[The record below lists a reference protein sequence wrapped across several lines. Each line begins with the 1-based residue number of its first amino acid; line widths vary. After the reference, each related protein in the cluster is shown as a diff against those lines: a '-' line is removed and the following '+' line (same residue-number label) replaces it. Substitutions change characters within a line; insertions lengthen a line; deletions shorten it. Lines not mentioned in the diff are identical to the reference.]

1 MAAAEGTTRSRG
13 GLALNRALSLFPG
26 GIHPAQHKRESTRV
40 GIAPLP
46 LPPRLVIPLS
56 QHIGTPSVPVVKTG
70 ERVLKGQLIARAE
83 GYVSVGQHASSSGR
97 IADIGDYPVAHPSGL
112 SAPCIVIDT
121 DGEERWIDHA
131 PEDNYH
137 NINPSHLRNLVREAG
152 IVGLGGAGFPTFI
165 KLNPGPHHRVETLII
180 NGIECEP
187 YITCDDLLMR
197 ERAAEIVAGIRI
209 IRHALQATSVVIAIE
224 DNKPEAAAA
233 MRAASARDGFEVVV
247 CPTVYPQGGEKQLIQ
262 VITGREVPSHGLP
275 LHIGIVVQNV
285 ATAVAV
291 HHAIEL
297 GRPLI
302 SRIVTL
308 AGDGVQHPRNYEVL
322 IGTPMNTLL
331 RESQAHASL
340 DRLIMGGPMMGF
352 ALHTD
357 AAPVIKTTNC
367 LLALAGAPQQRGPV
381 LPCIRCGACTEACPV
396 SLLPQQLYWFSAA
409 RDYEKVQE
417 HNLFDCIECGCCAY
431 VCPSNIPLVHYYRHA
446 KGEIWKQEQEKERSD
461 LARKRHEFRLE
472 RIDREKRERSERH
485 SKKREELAAS
495 ASTGTGDEAADA
507 KKAAIV
513 AAVERAKAKQAQ
525 RQSSLRNTD
534 EPSPDDANAEQQSR
548 GTLPEGTSEAIRA
561 PGETTA
567 AEGSATENLSVSASN
582 EHEGRG

>member
-1 MAAAEGTTRSRG
+1 M
-13 GLALNRALSLFPG
+13 NRALSTFPG
-26 GIHPAQHKRESTRV
+26 GIHPAQHKRESTAA
-40 GIAPLP
+40 GITPLP
-46 LPPRLVIPLS
+46 LPPRLVIPLA

-83 GYVSVGQHASSSGR
+83 GYVSVAQHAPSSGR
-97 IADIGDYPVAHPSGL
+97 IADIGEYPVPHPSGL

-121 DGEERWIDHA
+121 DGDDKWIDHG

-137 NINPSHLRNLVREAG
+137 NMNPSHLRNLVREAG

-187 YITCDDLLMR
+187 YITCDDVLMR
-197 ERAAEIVAGIRI
+197 ERAADIVAGIRI
-209 IRHALQATSVVIAIE
+209 IRHALQATSVVVAIE

-233 MRAASARDGFEVVV
+233 MRKACARDGFEVVA
-247 CPTVYPQGGEKQLIQ
+247 CPTVYPQGGEKQLVQ
-262 VITGREVPSHGLP
+262 VITGREVPSSGLP
-275 LHIGIVVQNV
+275 LHIGVVVQNV

-302 SRIVTL
+302 SRIVTV
-308 AGDGVQHPRNYEVL
+308 AGDGVQRPRNYEVL
-322 IGTPMNTLL
+322 IGTPMNALL
-331 RESQAHASL
+331 QESAVHANL

-357 AAPVIKTTNC
+357 TAPVVKTTNC
-367 LLALAGAPQQRGPV
+367 LLALAGVPSQRGPV
-381 LPCIRCGACTEACPV
+381 LPCIRCGACADACPV
-396 SLLPQQLYWFSAA
+396 SLLPQQLYWFSTT

-417 HNLFDCIECGCCAY
+417 HHLFDCIECGCCAY

-472 RIDREKRERSERH
+472 RIDREKRERAERH
-485 SKKREELAAS
+485 SKKREELAAP
-495 ASTGTGDEAADA
+495 AAPGDDAAEA
-507 KKAAIV
+507 KKAAIL

-525 RQSSLRNTD
+525 RQNLQHSTAEANT
-534 EPSPDDANAEQQSR
+534 EVNAKPQHPSTVPGAEGKTSNSPDDTTVSEGAGKEILASSAN
-548 GTLPEGTSEAIRA
+548 
-561 PGETTA
+561 
-567 AEGSATENLSVSASN
+567 ENAKDMVK
-582 EHEGRG
+582 